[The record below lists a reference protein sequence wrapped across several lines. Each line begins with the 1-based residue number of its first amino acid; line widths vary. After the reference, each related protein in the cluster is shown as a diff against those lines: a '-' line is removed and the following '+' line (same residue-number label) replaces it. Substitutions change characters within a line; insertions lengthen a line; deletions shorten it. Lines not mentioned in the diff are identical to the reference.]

1 MEALEK
7 GSVYTAVIDGYS
19 SEGLGIA
26 RVNGAVVFV
35 PHAVRGEEIDL
46 RITKVMKTS
55 CAGEIVKIHNP
66 SPERMEPECP
76 YAGKCGGCAYRHLT
90 YPEELWAKRQRVQ
103 DALTRIG
110 GLELTVEEILGAK
123 NPEHYRN
130 KSQYPVG
137 ADGSIGFFQ
146 ARTHK
151 VVPIRRCLIQT
162 EAADRT
168 AQAVGEWMRRYKISA
183 YDETTGKGLV
193 RHVCVRVNRKG
204 ESLCCVVV
212 NGNKVPREPELAAY
226 VTAAV
231 PHTVGVLLN
240 SNTRRGNVVLGDK
253 YRTLFGRNYLMDTL
267 CGLEFKLS
275 MPSFYQVNRD
285 QAEVLYGKALEFA
298 GLTGNETV
306 LDLYCGIGT
315 ITLCLAKAAKR
326 VIGAEIVPPAIRDA
340 KENAL
345 RNHIENAEF
354 FCGDAADITAKLESD
369 GLRPDVVTV
378 DPPRKGLAP
387 EVIASVAAMGPEKVV
402 YVSCDPATLGRDVKI
417 FREFGYEA
425 KRAAAVDMFPGTAHV
440 ETVVLL
446 SRKTPDDTI
455 EVDLDFDE
463 LDITSA
469 ESKATYQEIKDYVLK
484 EFGLK
489 VSTLYISQVKRK
501 YGIKVGEHYN
511 ISQKENQKVPQCPK
525 EKEDAIRAALEHF
538 AMI

>member
-306 LDLYCGIGT
+306 LDLYCGTGT

-354 FCGDAADITAKLESD
+354 FCGDAADIAAKLESD

-446 SRKTPDDTI
+446 SRETNPLTV
-455 EVDLDFDE
+455 EVRMEVETGEVKEHPTYKRIQEYVQEKYGFKVHTAYIAEVKRMVGLDMH
-463 LDITSA
+463 
-469 ESKATYQEIKDYVLK
+469 KAPNAVEQKKHEYHPCPPEKVEAIKDALRH
-484 EFGLK
+484 FGL
-489 VSTLYISQVKRK
+489 IS
-501 YGIKVGEHYN
+501 E
-511 ISQKENQKVPQCPK
+511 
-525 EKEDAIRAALEHF
+525 
-538 AMI
+538 

>member
-55 CAGEIVKIHNP
+55 CAGEIVKIHDP

-110 GLELTVEEILGAK
+110 GLDLTVEEILGAK

-354 FCGDAADITAKLESD
+354 FCGDAADIAAKLESD

-446 SRKTPDDTI
+446 SRETNPLTV
-455 EVDLDFDE
+455 EVRMEVETGEVKEHPTYKRIQEYVQEKYGFKVHTAYIVEVKRMVGLDMH
-463 LDITSA
+463 
-469 ESKATYQEIKDYVLK
+469 KAPNAVEQKKHEYHPCPPEKVEAIKDALRH
-484 EFGLK
+484 FGL
-489 VSTLYISQVKRK
+489 IS
-501 YGIKVGEHYN
+501 E
-511 ISQKENQKVPQCPK
+511 
-525 EKEDAIRAALEHF
+525 
-538 AMI
+538 

>member
-354 FCGDAADITAKLESD
+354 FCGDAADIAAKLESD

-446 SRKTPDDTI
+446 SRETNPLTV
-455 EVDLDFDE
+455 EVRME
-463 LDITSA
+463 VETG
-469 ESKATYQEIKDYVLK
+469 EIKEHPTYKRIQEYVQEKYGFKVHTAYIVEVKRMVGLDMHK
-484 EFGLK
+484 APNAVEQKKHEYHPCPPEKVEAIKDALRHFGL
-489 VSTLYISQVKRK
+489 IS
-501 YGIKVGEHYN
+501 E
-511 ISQKENQKVPQCPK
+511 
-525 EKEDAIRAALEHF
+525 
-538 AMI
+538 